1 MDKPATQKVV
11 VFDLGKV
18 LVDFDYSIAAR
29 KVAARSTKPL
39 LESISFLSVSPLLV
53 QYECGLLTRQEFFEQ
68 IRDAI
73 GFQGSL
79 AEFGGHFAD
88 IFTEIPAMIALHA
101 ELRRRGVPT
110 YIFSNT
116 NDLAIE
122 HVEQNFPFFKNF
134 DGYIYSCNVGVMKPD
149 AKIYAA
155 MEKLC
160 GRSGADIIYLDDR
173 LENVQAGS
181 FRRSDECRR
190 TARFE
195 TRRGPTMLKSSQ
207 FTTRWANSVSSPGWV
222 SASSGNP
229 SRVLNKRN
237 A

>member
-1 MDKPATQKVV
+1 MNSSKVI

-29 KVAARSTKPL
+29 KVAARSTKSL
-39 LESISFLSVSPLLV
+39 LNLISLLSSSSLII
-53 QYECGLLTRQEFFEQ
+53 QYECGLVTRREFFEQ
-68 IRDAI
+68 VRDAI
-73 GFQGSL
+73 GFRGDL
-79 AEFGGHFAD
+79 AEFSGYFAD
-88 IFTEIPAMIALHA
+88 IFTELPPMIALHA

-122 HVEQNFPFFKNF
+122 HVERNFPFFKNV
-134 DGYIYSCNVGVMKPD
+134 DGYIYTCEVGAMKPD

-173 LENVQAGS
+173 VENVEAGLV
-181 FRRSDECRR
+181 RGWR
-190 TARFE
+190 AILHE
-195 TRRGPTMLKSSQ
+195 TPEKTRAVLKSLKL
-207 FTTRWANSVSSPGWV
+207 V
-222 SASSGNP
+222 
-229 SRVLNKRN
+229 
-237 A
+237 